1 MLCYFFIPFFH
12 YIYFSFFKNVII
24 QLFGYFY
31 NDTMFFILL
40 KGDILMDLIKEALSM
55 GFANAAIMDTK
66 DLVFVPEYRQF
77 CEDNLCGNYNLVPAC
92 PPACGTVEQMHE
104 KALKYEKALVLQ
116 TILKNPPM
124 DPVLFKQAKHSQN
137 ILTEQLA
144 RHMQEAGKEEVLI
157 MSAGPYRNCSCMSA
171 YSVDAQKMADAV
183 GMVCWAD
190 DSDVRFFTQI
200 LFHED

>member
-1 MLCYFFIPFFH
+1 
-12 YIYFSFFKNVII
+12 
-24 QLFGYFY
+24 
-31 NDTMFFILL
+31 
-40 KGDILMDLIKEALSM
+40 MDLIKEALSM

-92 PPACGTVEQMHE
+92 PPACGTVEEMHE
-104 KALKYEKALVLQ
+104 KAMKDEKALVLQ
-116 TILKNPPM
+116 TVLKDPVM
-124 DPVLFKQAKHSQN
+124 DPVLFKQAKHAQN

-144 RHMQEAGKEEVLI
+144 KWMQENGKEDVLI
-157 MSAGPYRNCSCMSA
+157 MSAGPYKNCSCMSA

-200 LFHED
+200 LFHEDTLDPFYSEQNMASIHKSIQQINDGKIVSKTIDELEQMENN

>member
-1 MLCYFFIPFFH
+1 
-12 YIYFSFFKNVII
+12 
-24 QLFGYFY
+24 
-31 NDTMFFILL
+31 
-40 KGDILMDLIKEALSM
+40 MDLIKEALSM
-55 GFANAAIMDTK
+55 GFADAAIMDTK

-92 PPACGTVEQMHE
+92 PPACGTVEEMQT
-104 KALKYEKALVLQ
+104 KALNYEKALVLQ
-116 TILKNPPM
+116 TVLKDPIM
-124 DPVLFKQAKHSQN
+124 DPVLFKQAKHAQN

-144 RHMQEAGKEEVLI
+144 RQMQEAGKEDILI
-157 MSAGPYRNCSCMSA
+157 MSAGPYKNCSCMSA

-200 LFHED
+200 LFHEDTLDPFYSEQNMASIHKSIQQINDGKIVSKTIDELEQMENN

>member
-1 MLCYFFIPFFH
+1 
-12 YIYFSFFKNVII
+12 
-24 QLFGYFY
+24 
-31 NDTMFFILL
+31 
-40 KGDILMDLIKEALSM
+40 MDFIKEALSM
-55 GFANAAIMDTK
+55 GFADAAIMDTK

-92 PPACGTVEQMHE
+92 PPACGTVEEMQA

-116 TILKNPPM
+116 TVLKDPIM
-124 DPVLFKQAKHSQN
+124 DPVLFKQAKHAQN

-144 RHMQEAGKEEVLI
+144 RQMQEAGKEDILI
-157 MSAGPYRNCSCMSA
+157 MSAGPYKNCSCMSA

-200 LFHED
+200 LFHEDTLDPFYSEQNMASIHKSIQQINDGKIVSKTIDELEQMENN

>member
-1 MLCYFFIPFFH
+1 
-12 YIYFSFFKNVII
+12 
-24 QLFGYFY
+24 
-31 NDTMFFILL
+31 
-40 KGDILMDLIKEALSM
+40 MDLIKEALSM

-77 CEDNLCGNYNLVPAC
+77 CEDNMCGNYNLVPAC
-92 PPACGTVEQMHE
+92 PPACGTVEEMHE
-104 KALKYEKALVLQ
+104 KAMKYEKALVLQ
-116 TILKNPPM
+116 TVLKDPVM
-124 DPVLFKQAKHSQN
+124 DPVLFKQAKHAQN

-144 RHMQEAGKEEVLI
+144 KWMQENGKEDVLI
-157 MSAGPYRNCSCMSA
+157 MSAGPYKNCSCMSA

-200 LFHED
+200 LFHEDTLDPFYSEQNMASIHKSIQQINDGKIVSKTIDELEQMENN

>member
-1 MLCYFFIPFFH
+1 
-12 YIYFSFFKNVII
+12 
-24 QLFGYFY
+24 
-31 NDTMFFILL
+31 
-40 KGDILMDLIKEALSM
+40 MDLIKEALSM

-92 PPACGTVEQMHE
+92 PPACGTVEEMHE
-104 KALKYEKALVLQ
+104 KAMKYEKALVLQ
-116 TILKNPPM
+116 TVLKDPVM
-124 DPVLFKQAKHSQN
+124 DPVLFTQAKHAQN

-144 RHMQEAGKEEVLI
+144 KWMQENGKEDVLI
-157 MSAGPYRNCSCMSA
+157 MSAGPYKNCSCMSA

-200 LFHED
+200 LFHEDTLDPFYSEQNMASIHKSIQQINDGKIVSKTIDELEQMENN

>member
-1 MLCYFFIPFFH
+1 
-12 YIYFSFFKNVII
+12 
-24 QLFGYFY
+24 
-31 NDTMFFILL
+31 
-40 KGDILMDLIKEALSM
+40 MDLIKEALSM

-92 PPACGTVEQMHE
+92 PPACGTVEEMHE

-116 TILKNPPM
+116 TVLKDPVM
-124 DPVLFKQAKHSQN
+124 DPVLFKQAKHAQN

-144 RHMQEAGKEEVLI
+144 KWMQENGKEDVLI
-157 MSAGPYRNCSCMSA
+157 MSAGPYKNCSCMSA

-200 LFHED
+200 LFHEDTLDPFYSEQNMASIHKSIQQINDGKIVSKTIDELEQMENN

>member
-1 MLCYFFIPFFH
+1 
-12 YIYFSFFKNVII
+12 
-24 QLFGYFY
+24 
-31 NDTMFFILL
+31 
-40 KGDILMDLIKEALSM
+40 MDLIKEALSM

-92 PPACGTVEQMHE
+92 PPACGTVEEMHE
-104 KALKYEKALVLQ
+104 KALKYEKALILQ
-116 TILKNPPM
+116 TILKDPVM
-124 DPVLFKQAKHSQN
+124 DPVLFKQAKHAQN

-144 RHMQEAGKEEVLI
+144 KWMQENGKEDVLI
-157 MSAGPYRNCSCMSA
+157 MSAGPYKNCSCMSA

-200 LFHED
+200 LFHEDTLDPFYSEQNMASIHKSIQQINDGKIVSKTIDELEQMENN

>member
-1 MLCYFFIPFFH
+1 
-12 YIYFSFFKNVII
+12 
-24 QLFGYFY
+24 
-31 NDTMFFILL
+31 
-40 KGDILMDLIKEALSM
+40 M

-92 PPACGTVEQMHE
+92 PPACGTVEEMHE
-104 KALKYEKALVLQ
+104 KAMKYEKALVLQ
-116 TILKNPPM
+116 TVLKDPVM
-124 DPVLFKQAKHSQN
+124 DPVLFKQAKHAQN

-144 RHMQEAGKEEVLI
+144 KWMQENGKEDVLI
-157 MSAGPYRNCSCMSA
+157 MSAGPYKNCSCMSA

-200 LFHED
+200 LFLEDTLDPFYSEQNMASIHKSIQQINDGKIVSKTIDELEQMENN

>member
-1 MLCYFFIPFFH
+1 
-12 YIYFSFFKNVII
+12 
-24 QLFGYFY
+24 
-31 NDTMFFILL
+31 
-40 KGDILMDLIKEALSM
+40 MDLIKEALSM
-55 GFANAAIMDTK
+55 GFADAAIMDTK

-92 PPACGTVEQMHE
+92 PPACGTVEEMHE

-116 TILKNPPM
+116 TVLKDPVM
-124 DPVLFKQAKHSQN
+124 DPILFKQAKHAQN

-144 RHMQEAGKEEVLI
+144 KWMQENGKEDVLI
-157 MSAGPYRNCSCMSA
+157 MSAGPYKNCSCMSA

-200 LFHED
+200 LFHEDTLDPFYSEQNMASIHKSIQQINDGKIVSKTIDELEQMENN

>member
-1 MLCYFFIPFFH
+1 
-12 YIYFSFFKNVII
+12 
-24 QLFGYFY
+24 
-31 NDTMFFILL
+31 
-40 KGDILMDLIKEALSM
+40 M

-92 PPACGTVEQMHE
+92 PPACGTVEEMHE

-116 TILKNPPM
+116 TVLKDPVM
-124 DPVLFKQAKHSQN
+124 DPVLFKQAKHAQN

-144 RHMQEAGKEEVLI
+144 KWMQENGKEDVLI
-157 MSAGPYRNCSCMSA
+157 MSAGPYKNCSCMSA

-200 LFHED
+200 LFHEDTLDPFYSEQNMASIHKSIQQINDGKIVSKTIDELEQMENN

>member
-1 MLCYFFIPFFH
+1 
-12 YIYFSFFKNVII
+12 
-24 QLFGYFY
+24 
-31 NDTMFFILL
+31 
-40 KGDILMDLIKEALSM
+40 MDLIKEALSM

-92 PPACGTVEQMHE
+92 PPACGTVEEMHE
-104 KALKYEKALVLQ
+104 KAMKYEKALVLQ
-116 TILKNPPM
+116 TVLKDPVM
-124 DPVLFKQAKHSQN
+124 DPVLFKQAKHAQN

-144 RHMQEAGKEEVLI
+144 KWMQENGKEDVLI
-157 MSAGPYRNCSCMSA
+157 MSAGPYKNCSCMSA

-200 LFHED
+200 LFHEGTLDPFYSEQNMASIHKSIQQINDGKIVSKTIDELEQMENN

>member
-1 MLCYFFIPFFH
+1 
-12 YIYFSFFKNVII
+12 
-24 QLFGYFY
+24 
-31 NDTMFFILL
+31 
-40 KGDILMDLIKEALSM
+40 MDLIKEALSM

-66 DLVFVPEYRQF
+66 NLVFVPEYRQF

-92 PPACGTVEQMHE
+92 PPACGTVEEMHE
-104 KALKYEKALVLQ
+104 KAMKYEKALVLQ
-116 TILKNPPM
+116 TVLKDPVM
-124 DPVLFKQAKHSQN
+124 DPVLFKQAKHAQN

-144 RHMQEAGKEEVLI
+144 KWMQENGKEDILI
-157 MSAGPYRNCSCMSA
+157 MSAGPYKNCSCMSA

-200 LFHED
+200 LFHEDTLDPFYSEQNMASIHKSIQQINDGKIVSKTIDELEQMENN

>member
-1 MLCYFFIPFFH
+1 MAGTRVNPTRMELTKQKKKLLSATRGH
-12 YIYFSFFKNVII
+12 K
-24 QLFGYFY
+24 
-31 NDTMFFILL
+31 LL
-40 KGDILMDLIKEALSM
+40 KDKRDELVRQFMDLIKEALSM
-55 GFANAAIMDTK
+55 GFADAAIMDTK

-92 PPACGTVEQMHE
+92 PPACGTVEEMQA

-116 TILKNPPM
+116 TVLKDPIM
-124 DPVLFKQAKHSQN
+124 DPALFKQAKHAQN

-144 RHMQEAGKEEVLI
+144 RQMQEAGKEDILI
-157 MSAGPYRNCSCMSA
+157 MSAGPYKNCSCMSA

-200 LFHED
+200 LFHKD

>member
-1 MLCYFFIPFFH
+1 
-12 YIYFSFFKNVII
+12 
-24 QLFGYFY
+24 
-31 NDTMFFILL
+31 
-40 KGDILMDLIKEALSM
+40 MDLIKEALSM

-92 PPACGTVEQMHE
+92 PPACGTVEEMHE
-104 KALKYEKALVLQ
+104 KAMKYEKALVLQ
-116 TILKNPPM
+116 TVLKDPVM
-124 DPVLFKQAKHSQN
+124 DPVLFKQAKHAQN

-144 RHMQEAGKEEVLI
+144 KWMQENGKEDVLI
-157 MSAGPYRNCSCMSA
+157 MSAGPYKNCSCMSA

-200 LFHED
+200 LFLEDTLDPFYSEQNMASIHKSIQQINDGKIVSKTIDELEQMENN